1 MPTKKKKETE
11 QDRIKYQ
18 IAKELG
24 LSSKVDQGGWAELT
38 SAETGRIGGIM
49 SGRRRKK
56 KKDEQ
61 EASMDTQQSPELR
74 G

>member
-1 MPTKKKKETE
+1 MPTKKKKKKVTE
-11 QDRIKYQ
+11 QDRVKYQ

-56 KKDEQ
+56 KSAEV
-61 EASMDTQQSPELR
+61 ENIPETR